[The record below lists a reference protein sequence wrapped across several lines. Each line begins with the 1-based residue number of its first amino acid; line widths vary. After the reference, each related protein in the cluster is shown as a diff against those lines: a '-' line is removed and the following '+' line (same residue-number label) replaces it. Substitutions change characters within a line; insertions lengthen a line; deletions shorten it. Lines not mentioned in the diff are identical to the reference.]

1 MRAAETKD
9 QKFEAELEKVGLA
22 GTIVQKSFQQ
32 RRISDPHHFNA
43 ELDPDL
49 SFQFNADPTFT

>member
-22 GTIVQKSFQQ
+22 GTIVL
-32 RRISDPHHFNA
+32 RRISDPHHFNG
-43 ELDPDL
+43 ELEPDL